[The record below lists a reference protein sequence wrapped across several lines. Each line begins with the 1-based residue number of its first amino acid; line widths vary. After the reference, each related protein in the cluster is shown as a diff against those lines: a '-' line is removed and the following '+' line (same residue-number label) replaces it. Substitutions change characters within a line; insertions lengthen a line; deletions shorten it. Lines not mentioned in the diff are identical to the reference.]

1 MQTQKKHRLKQLRQW
16 RIRKKVIGTKDR
28 PRMAVCFT
36 GQHIYVQFIDD
47 QAGLTLAAASTRG
60 KGAAADAKLAANVK
74 SAKTI
79 GSTAARAAMD
89 KGITAV
95 VFDRGGALYHGKVK
109 ALADAA
115 REAGLKF

>member
-1 MQTQKKHRLKQLRQW
+1 
-16 RIRKKVIGTKDR
+16 
-28 PRMAVCFT
+28 MAVCFT

-47 QAGLTLAAASTRG
+47 RAGQTLAATSTRA
-60 KGAAADAKLAANVK
+60 KGATAEGKLAANVK

-79 GSTAARAAMD
+79 GGTAARAAMD
-89 KGITAV
+89 KGIKTV